1 MEDRSVTDAEVADI
15 IDLADSFAFLNEV
28 RAENEWHRDE
38 AVRKERQQ
46 RVNNA
51 AFEIKRRLDSYI
63 LKVVSEAE
71 KAKASAFGDLASG
84 VYLRAQA
91 KEG

>member
-1 MEDRSVTDAEVADI
+1 MEDRIVTEAEVADI
-15 IDLADSFAFLNEV
+15 IDLADAFAFLNEV
-28 RAENEWHRDE
+28 RAENEWTRDE
-38 AVRKERQQ
+38 ELKRKQQQ
-46 RVNNA
+46 RVNDA
-51 AFEIKRRLDSYI
+51 AFVIKQRLDSYI

-84 VYLRAQA
+84 MHLRTQA